1 MTDLKTIFIEELLN
15 ALDDIQNDVP
25 YILDYYMDMP
35 SDITSQDM
43 NGMDSN
49 MVLDIDLL
57 SMNITSLRDSAKFIR
72 SQIEAE
78 LPQKPVSTISL
89 QTKTLALALFLHTH
103 MLNDPESIYYS
114 RVIGNPDIFN
124 DESNTLL
131 CDNIYSN

>member
-25 YILDYYMDMP
+25 YILDYYMEQDAEHDIDSMDCNMALDM
-35 SDITSQDM
+35 
-43 NGMDSN
+43 
-49 MVLDIDLL
+49 DLL

-78 LPQKPVSTISL
+78 LPQKTTTTTFSL

-114 RVIGNPDIFN
+114 RVIGNPDVFN
-124 DESNTLL
+124 QGFSLQSTVNNCL
-131 CDNIYSN
+131 N